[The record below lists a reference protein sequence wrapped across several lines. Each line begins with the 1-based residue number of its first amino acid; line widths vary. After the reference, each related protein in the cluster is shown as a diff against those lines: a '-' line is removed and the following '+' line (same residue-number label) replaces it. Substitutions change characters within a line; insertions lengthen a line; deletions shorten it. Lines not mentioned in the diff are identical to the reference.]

1 MNLLDF
7 AILLPIGYFTYK
19 GFVSGI
25 IQEVF
30 GIAGIILAVFLTFKF
45 MKPASVIFSPLFNNP
60 DHATIAA
67 GIFIF
72 IGTVA
77 AIQFLAFTSRKFLE
91 LLKINFLNRLA
102 GMCFGFLKSGIVV
115 SAFLLLF
122 AGFNLP
128 GEQTRENSFSYS
140 YVIYL
145 APAAFNTVA
154 TIYPG
159 AEDFVNTIEETI
171 EENNPIRSLPI
182 FDKLEL

>member
-7 AILLPIGYFTYK
+7 AILLPIGYFAYK

-25 IQEVF
+25 IREVF
-30 GIAGIILAVFLTFKF
+30 GIVGIILAVFLTFKF
-45 MKPASVIFSPLFNNP
+45 MKPVSLIFLPLFENP

-67 GIFIF
+67 GILIF
-72 IGTVA
+72 IGTIA
-77 AIQFLAFTSRKFLE
+77 AVQFLAYSSQKFLE
-91 LLKINFLNRLA
+91 LLKINFVNRLA
-102 GMCFGFLKSGIVV
+102 GMSFGFLKSGIVV

-128 GEQTRENSFSYS
+128 GEDTRENSLTYS
-140 YVIYL
+140 YVIYM
-145 APAAFNTVA
+145 APMAFNMVA
-154 TIYPG
+154 KVYPG

-182 FDKLEL
+182 FEKLEL